1 MFCDYENCATI
12 SNRSS
17 IGSGEVIVSF
27 YLGLLE
33 TQGNQAYVFATNR
46 ERTAR
51 GASEL
56 LHVCTTSW
64 IREVISGSKADT
76 LSLQG
81 RTDWLHEEGNNPWLN
96 DAVWSGVSVVVATS
110 GRAVLISPNQNALQA
125 IVSKVTERALRE
137 APGLVVAGAIVEI
150 DQNEEDC
157 FGRAQRRAVVR
168 IGENLSRLP
177 SSYHRFAQLPPI
189 QLCSISGLPAQ
200 EIVRQGGDEITV
212 SGLVKSQMTWAG
224 LSRKRFQKL
233 VGDDSLADNV
243 DKIPTTKSWRAV
255 VHADGNGVG
264 KIFIDLSQLLWTQS
278 ADFATNLRQ
287 WAQGYRDFS
296 LALEEA
302 TEKAFVAA
310 SEEVGASKVFP
321 ILLGGDDITVEVS
334 ADIARVF
341 TETYLQEFEMNSLS
355 VLKVLERYGVK
366 SEATPNRLTAAAG
379 IAVVKA
385 HFPFHVAYSIAVE
398 LLDNAKSAK
407 FALDDDKTTASTFD
421 IHVAYDSSTFGLVDA
436 RTHKTS
442 RDERQLWGGPYVVGA
457 DSGKYRTS
465 VQLNDLCQSVV
476 SMGRS
481 RQVQAIARALSMS
494 DAETQ
499 RVLANAQATGE
510 NLSELTDLILDDSS
524 STSVKR
530 SLLLDV
536 IDILDIEGAV

>member
-1 MFCDYENCATI
+1 MSLFLC
-12 SNRSS
+12 
-17 IGSGEVIVSF
+17 
-27 YLGLLE
+27 LLE

-56 LHVCTTSW
+56 LQVCTTSW
-64 IREVISGSKADT
+64 IREAISGSKSDT
-76 LSLQG
+76 LSLQD
-81 RTDWLHEEGNNPWLN
+81 RADWLHEEGNNPWLKGSSW
-96 DAVWSGVSVVVATS
+96 DGVSVVVATS
-110 GRAVLISPNQNALQA
+110 GRAVLISPNHGQLKDVISN
-125 IVSKVTERALRE
+125 VTERALRE

-150 DQNEEDC
+150 DQNEKDC

-168 IGENLSRLP
+168 IGENLSQLP
-177 SSYHRFAQLPPI
+177 SAYHRFAQLPPI
-189 QLCSISGLPAQ
+189 QLCSLSGLPAQ
-200 EIVRQGGDEITV
+200 GKVRQGEEEITV
-212 SGLVKSQMTWAG
+212 SGLVKSQMAWAG
-224 LSRKRFQKL
+224 LSWKRFQKL
-233 VGDDSLADNV
+233 VRDELADNV
-243 DKIPTTKSWRAV
+243 DKIPTKKSWRAV

-264 KIFIDLSQLLWTQS
+264 KIFIDLSQDLWIES

-310 SEEVGASKVFP
+310 TEEVSAKHVFP

-341 TETYLQEFEMNSLS
+341 TETYLQEFETNSLS
-355 VLKVLERYGVK
+355 VLEVLERYEGR
-366 SEATPNRLTAAAG
+366 SEVTPNRLTAAAG

-385 HFPFHVAYSIAVE
+385 HFPFHIAYSIAE
-398 LLDNAKSAK
+398 DLLDNAKSAK
-407 FALDDDKTTASTFD
+407 FALDDDRTAASTFD
-421 IHVAYDSSTFGLVDA
+421 IHVAYDSSTFGLSDA
-436 RTHKTS
+436 RTHKKS

-481 RQVQAIARALSMS
+481 RQVQAIARALSIS

-510 NLSELTDLILDDSS
+510 NLSELTDLILDNSS
-524 STSVKR
+524 STSIKR

>member
-1 MFCDYENCATI
+1 
-12 SNRSS
+12 
-17 IGSGEVIVSF
+17 VS
-27 YLGLLE
+27 LHLCLIE

-56 LHVCTTSW
+56 LQVCTTSW
-64 IREVISGSKADT
+64 IREAILGSKSGT

-81 RTDWLHEEGNNPWLN
+81 RKDWLNEDVNNPWLKGSSW
-96 DAVWSGVSVVVATS
+96 DGVSVVVATS
-110 GRAVLISPNQNALQA
+110 GRAVLISPNHGQLKDVISN
-125 IVSKVTERALRE
+125 VTERALRE

-150 DQNEEDC
+150 DQNEKDC
-157 FGRAQRRAVVR
+157 FGSAQRRAVRR
-168 IGENLSRLP
+168 IGENMSQLP
-177 SSYHRFAQLPPI
+177 SSYHRFAQLPPVE
-189 QLCSISGLPAQ
+189 LCSISGLPVQ
-200 EIVRQGGDEITV
+200 HLVPQGLEEIAV
-212 SGLVKSQMTWAG
+212 SGLVESQMTWAS
-224 LSRKRFQKL
+224 LSTKRFQKL
-233 VGDDSLADNV
+233 VNDESLVDNV
-243 DKIPTTKSWRAV
+243 DKLPTSKSWRAV

-264 KIFIDLSQLLWTQS
+264 KIFIGLSERLWNES

-287 WAQGYRDFS
+287 WVQGYRDFS

-310 SEEVGASKVFP
+310 TEEVGAKHVFP
-321 ILLGGDDITVEVS
+321 ILLGGDDITVELS

-341 TETYLQEFEMNSLS
+341 TETYLQEFETNSLS
-355 VLKVLERYGVK
+355 VLEALERYGDK
-366 SEATPNRLTAAAG
+366 SEAMPNRLTAAAG

-385 HFPFHVAYSIAVE
+385 HFPFHIAYSIAVD
-398 LLDNAKSAK
+398 LLENAKSAK
-407 FALDDDKTTASTFD
+407 LALDDDQTFASTFD
-421 IHVAYDSSTFGLVDA
+421 IHVAYDSSTFGLSDA
-436 RTHKTS
+436 RSHKTS
-442 RDERQLWGGPYVVGA
+442 RDKRQLWGGPYVVGA

-476 SMGRS
+476 TMGRS
-481 RQVQAIARALSMS
+481 RQVQAIARALSIS

>member
-1 MFCDYENCATI
+1 MSLHLCLI
-12 SNRSS
+12 
-17 IGSGEVIVSF
+17 
-27 YLGLLE
+27 E

-56 LHVCTTSW
+56 LQVCTTGW
-64 IREVISGSKADT
+64 IREAISGTKSDT
-76 LSLQG
+76 LSLQD
-81 RTDWLHEEGNNPWLN
+81 RKDWLYEDGNNPWLT
-96 DAVWSGVSVVVATS
+96 DAEWDGVSVVVATS
-110 GRAVLISPNQNALQA
+110 GRAVLISPSRDALQD
-125 IVSKVTERALRE
+125 IVSKVTERALRD
-137 APGLVVAGAIVEI
+137 APGLVITGAIVAI
-150 DQNEEDC
+150 DQNEEDS
-157 FGRAQRRAVVR
+157 FGRAQRHAVIR
-168 IGENLSRLP
+168 IGENLSKLP
-177 SSYHRFAQLPPI
+177 SAYHRFAQLPPI
-189 QLCSISGLPAQ
+189 QTCSISGLPAQ
-200 EIVRQGGDEITV
+200 ETARQGEAEITV
-212 SGLVKSQMTWAG
+212 SGLVKSQMTWAS

-233 VGDDSLADNV
+233 IDDELADNV

-264 KIFIDLSQLLWTQS
+264 KIFIDLSQLLWNQK
-278 ADFATNLRQ
+278 ADFVTNLRQ

-302 TEKAFVAA
+302 TEKAFVTATK
-310 SEEVGASKVFP
+310 EVGANHVFP

-341 TETYLQEFEMNSLS
+341 TETYLQEFETNSLS
-355 VLKVLERYGVK
+355 VLEVLERYGVS

-385 HFPFHVAYSIAVE
+385 HFPFHIAYSIAVE

-407 FALDDDKTTASTFD
+407 FASNDDLTTASTFD
-421 IHVAYDSSTFGLVDA
+421 IHVAYDSSTFGLTDA
-436 RTHKTS
+436 RAHKAS

-457 DSGKYRTS
+457 DSAKYRTNL
-465 VQLNDLCQSVV
+465 QLDELCQSVV

-481 RQVQAIARALSMS
+481 RQVQAIARALSMN
-494 DAETQ
+494 DAETH
-499 RVLANAQATGE
+499 RVLANAKATGE
-510 NLSELTDLILDDSS
+510 NLTELTDLILDNSS